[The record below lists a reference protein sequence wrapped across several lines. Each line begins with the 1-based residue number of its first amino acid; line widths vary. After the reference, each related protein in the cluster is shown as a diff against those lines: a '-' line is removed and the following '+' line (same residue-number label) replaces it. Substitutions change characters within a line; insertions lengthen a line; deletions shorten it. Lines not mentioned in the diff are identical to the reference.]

1 MDSNPYRRA
10 LKAKEQAYRAVFR
23 GQDQSLHE
31 AAKTVLA
38 DLRVFCHGTKSCFD
52 SDPMLMAQKAARQE
66 VFQRIMNFLEIDY
79 SEFYRLE
86 EDFD

>member
-23 GQDQSLHE
+23 GQDKTLHE
-31 AAKTVLA
+31 SAKTVLA
-38 DLRVFCHGTKSCFD
+38 DLRIFCNGTKSPFNK
-52 SDPMLMAQKAARQE
+52 DPYETARNVGKQE

-79 SEFYRLE
+79 SEFYRFV
-86 EDFD
+86 EDDD